1 MYNTDIEPKLT
12 REQKKEIRRI
22 IDRYLKIR
30 FKKRVRL
37 LTGIKLK

>member
-1 MYNTDIEPKLT
+1 MYSEIEPELSK
-12 REQKKEIRRI
+12 EQKKEIRRI